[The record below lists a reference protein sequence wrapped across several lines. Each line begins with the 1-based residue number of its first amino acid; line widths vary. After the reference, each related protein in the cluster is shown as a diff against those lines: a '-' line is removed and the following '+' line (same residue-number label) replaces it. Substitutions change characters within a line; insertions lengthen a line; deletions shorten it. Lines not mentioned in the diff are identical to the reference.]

1 MCSSPRLAKNDKT
14 EKREVNAKPQHPLR
28 IYIRFKTQRE
38 FSIWEFLLAA
48 GKKEEEEERERERER
63 EREKKRKESQSCL
76 KARASNDWAFRT
88 NTSKIFAT

>member
-1 MCSSPRLAKNDKT
+1 MPNHSTHFEYIFA
-14 EKREVNAKPQHPLR
+14 LR
-28 IYIRFKTQRE
+28 RKGSFPYGN
-38 FSIWEFLLAA
+38 FSWRQER
-48 GKKEEEEERERERER
+48 KKKKKRERERER

>member
-48 GKKEEEEERERERER
+48 GKKEEEEEEEERERQRERERER
-63 EREKKRKESQSCL
+63 EETEGVAELS
-76 KARASNDWAFRT
+76 
-88 NTSKIFAT
+88 